1 MREDLPVVKV
11 TPGEFAMVKLHDR
24 GEPEKSSSTEDITA
38 EDGTISFDQASI
50 GDAVVDGTV
59 ECLQSKNRHR
69 RADARAVRHRHH
81 RATYSDTAIDRSL
94 AAVSGGV

>member
-1 MREDLPVVKV
+1 
-11 TPGEFAMVKLHDR
+11 MVKLHDR

-59 ECLQSKNRHR
+59 ECLQGNN
-69 RADARAVRHRHH
+69 
-81 RATYSDTAIDRSL
+81 
-94 AAVSGGV
+94 